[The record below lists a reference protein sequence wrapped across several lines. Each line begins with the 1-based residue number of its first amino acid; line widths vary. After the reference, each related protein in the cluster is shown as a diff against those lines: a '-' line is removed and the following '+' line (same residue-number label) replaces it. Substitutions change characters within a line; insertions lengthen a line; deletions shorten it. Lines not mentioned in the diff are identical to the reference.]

1 MAGTTGL
8 EPATSAVTGYAAS
21 ISARS
26 TSEQHWRF
34 VSVHAGL
41 RNARA
46 TLAHRCQLLHTHA
59 NASSSRSFV
68 EKFVGKSESEDVE
81 PGAIVREHLWGSMQ
95 TKCPFTNVHK
105 ISQGPQRFNP
115 TTTNWVES
123 LSLE

>member
-81 PGAIVREHLWGSMQ
+81 HCTYLRARPRKFGLAAILGFHALRQEQVPDCQRPGWGLAQ
-95 TKCPFTNVHK
+95 P
-105 ISQGPQRFNP
+105 
-115 TTTNWVES
+115 
-123 LSLE
+123 